1 MDVGVEFYLVCA
13 LSVLVTGI
21 SKSGFAGGL
30 GVLAVP
36 AMSLFVAPQ
45 TAAAIMLPILCT
57 IDIANIWKYRRTWV
71 RRYVALLLPG
81 ALVGIGIG
89 TATFRWLDADL
100 LKIGIGV
107 LSVWF
112 VVDYARNARAAQVAA
127 TAPSATATG
136 NAAAFG
142 FGALSGLTSF
152 VAHAGGPPIK
162 AFLLSRN
169 LEKST
174 FVGTN
179 SVFFFLINQ
188 IKLVPYFFLGQFSS
202 ENLLMSLMLAPFV
215 PIGIIVG
222 FRLHAIV
229 SQNTFTKVAYGLLLV
244 AGVKLLWD
252 GVAAIS

>member
-1 MDVGVEFYLVCA
+1 MVCA

-30 GVLAVP
+30 GVIAVP

-45 TAAAIMLPILCT
+45 TAAAIMLPILCA

-71 RRYVALLLPG
+71 RKYVALLLPG
-81 ALVGIGIG
+81 ALVGIAIG
-89 TATFRWLDADL
+89 AATFRWLDADL
-100 LKIGIGV
+100 LKIGVGL

-112 VVDYARNARAAQVAA
+112 VLQYAAQARAEPAAA
-127 TAPSATATG
+127 TTATAAG

-142 FGALSGLTSF
+142 FGALSGVTSF

-169 LEKST
+169 MEKSS

-188 IKLVPYFFLGQFSS
+188 IKLVPYFLLGQFTS

-215 PIGIIVG
+215 PVGIFIG
-222 FRLHAIV
+222 FRLHALV
-229 SQNTFTKVAYGLLLV
+229 SQGTFMKIAYALLLV
-244 AGVKLLWD
+244 AGAKLLWD
-252 GVAAIS
+252 GLAAVVL